1 MKKENNYGEL
11 NELNLKMLIALS
23 RTTQAVHKRS
33 SFVFK
38 QGGLTTA
45 QFSVLEALYHK
56 GPMSI
61 NQIIH
66 TVLSTPGNMTVVINN
81 LERDGMVSRCDHPD
95 DNRSVLVTITEM
107 GRSRIEEIF
116 PVHLKD
122 LEENFAALSPT
133 EKTQLIGL
141 LKKLKAPR

>member
-1 MKKENNYGEL
+1 MKKENYYGEL

-33 SFVFK
+33 SFIFK

-81 LERDGMVSRCDHPD
+81 LERDGMVSRCDPSRRQPVRARDDHGKGPVPD
-95 DNRSVLVTITEM
+95 RGNLPSAFE
-107 GRSRIEEIF
+107 GS
-116 PVHLKD
+116 
-122 LEENFAALSPT
+122 
-133 EKTQLIGL
+133 
-141 LKKLKAPR
+141 